1 MKLLYAVIDGHK
13 ECSDCHI
20 IKEVSLF
27 KNRCKPNKDG
37 SFSPETMCRD
47 CSKIRVTKYNR
58 LRGIKP
64 SKRYPII
71 DNHKRCTTC
80 NENKHISD
88 YDFKWNGKMFAKCK
102 PCLKLYVHEMS
113 TKHGR
118 KQYSKDWHSKNK
130 EKEIIRRKE
139 YNVFQTENLT
149 DYYIKSLIIRPGDL
163 EYIDVTQEMVDMKRK
178 QVLLLRQIKQSKS
191 L

>member
-1 MKLLYAVIDGHK
+1 
-13 ECSDCHI
+13 
-20 IKEVSLF
+20 
-27 KNRCKPNKDG
+27 
-37 SFSPETMCRD
+37 
-47 CSKIRVTKYNR
+47 
-58 LRGIKP
+58 
-64 SKRYPII
+64 
-71 DNHKRCTTC
+71 
-80 NENKHISD
+80 
-88 YDFKWNGKMFAKCK
+88 
-102 PCLKLYVHEMS
+102 MS

>member
-1 MKLLYAVIDGHK
+1 M
-13 ECSDCHI
+13 
-20 IKEVSLF
+20 
-27 KNRCKPNKDG
+27 
-37 SFSPETMCRD
+37 
-47 CSKIRVTKYNR
+47 
-58 LRGIKP
+58 
-64 SKRYPII
+64 
-71 DNHKRCTTC
+71 
-80 NENKHISD
+80 
-88 YDFKWNGKMFAKCK
+88 
-102 PCLKLYVHEMS
+102 
-113 TKHGR
+113 
-118 KQYSKDWHSKNK
+118 SKDWHSKNK